1 MSSILESFLKG
12 KSLLRKFPQ
21 PELEAKLLLLKS
33 ASISEEEFYANPDKP
48 LTAIQEKEYTHLVS
62 KRLDEF
68 PLAYILGE
76 KDFWSISFK
85 VFPGVLIPR
94 PETEFI
100 VEKIVKL
107 SALDEEIILD
117 IGTGCGNIAISL
129 AKELPKARIVATDIS
144 GKALKAARLNTSL
157 QKASNLTF
165 VRSDLFSSLKKRRLK
180 GKCDF
185 IASNPPYISCLD
197 WEGLP
202 QEIKDFEPKQAL
214 VAGETGLEV
223 IKRLISEAQ
232 AYLKPGGYL
241 IFEIGSGQKD
251 DALELFGKN
260 WNDVE
265 CLDDLSGIPRVIAA
279 CWQ

>member
-1 MSSILESFLKG
+1 LSSILESFLKG
-12 KSLLRKFPQ
+12 KSLLRKFSQ

-48 LTAIQEKEYTHLVS
+48 LTANQEKEFTHLVS
-62 KRLDEF
+62 KRLNKF
-68 PLAYILGE
+68 PLAYILG
-76 KDFWSISFK
+76 KKGFWSIGFK

-107 SALDEEIILD
+107 STLDEEIILD

-144 GKALKAARLNTSL
+144 IKALKAARLNASL

-165 VRSDLFSSLKKRRLK
+165 VRSDLFSSLKKLRLK

-185 IASNPPYISCLD
+185 IASNPPYISCLE

-223 IKRLISEAQ
+223 IERLISEAQ

-251 DALELFGKN
+251 DTLKLFGKN

-279 CWQ
+279 CQ